1 MGGMDTR
8 TVVAEALSLLEEG
21 GLANVTI
28 RRLATR
34 LDVKAPSIYWR
45 FADKQAL
52 LDAMA
57 EAMIAEFVG
66 DPAPPPPE
74 RHWRPWLF
82 DRLHRLRKAMLAY
95 PDGAWVVAG
104 ARPTGTPTLAALT
117 ESSLQAL
124 EVRGIDLAE
133 ASTLV
138 FTAFH
143 YTFGH
148 VIEEQDST
156 GAATMD
162 DAAKAAFA
170 ESYPTIARAMA
181 FAQERRLSGE
191 DIFDAGLALIL
202 GSD

>member
-1 MGGMDTR
+1 MDTE

-57 EAMIAEFVG
+57 EAIIAERIGEPV
-66 DPAPPPPE
+66 PPLPE
-74 RHWRPWLF
+74 HSWRPWLF
-82 DRLHRLRKAMLAY
+82 ERLHTLRAAMLAY
-95 PDGAWVVAG
+95 PDGARVVAG

-117 ESSLQAL
+117 ESSLRAL
-124 EVRGIDLAE
+124 EDRGIDLAE
-133 ASTLV
+133 AATLV

-156 GAATMD
+156 GPTTMD
-162 DAAKAAFA
+162 EPAKAAFA
-170 ESYPTIARAMA
+170 EAYPTIARAMA
-181 FAQERRLSGE
+181 YAQEHRLTGE
-191 DIFDAGLALIL
+191 DLFNAGLELII
-202 GSD
+202 GTD

>member
-8 TVVAEALSLLEEG
+8 TVVVEALNLLEEG

-66 DPAPPPPE
+66 DSAPPPLE
-74 RHWRPWLF
+74 RHWRPWMF
-82 DRLHRLRKAMLAY
+82 DQLHRLRKAMLAY
-95 PDGAWVVAG
+95 PDGARVVAG

-117 ESSLQAL
+117 ESSLRAL
-124 EVRGIDLAE
+124 EGRGIDLAE
-133 ASTLV
+133 ASALV

-170 ESYPTIARAMA
+170 ESYPTIARVMA

-191 DIFDAGLALIL
+191 EIFDAGLALIL

>member
-8 TVVAEALSLLEEG
+8 TVVVEALNLLEEG

-66 DPAPPPPE
+66 DSAPPPLE
-74 RHWRPWLF
+74 RHWRPWMF
-82 DRLHRLRKAMLAY
+82 DQLHRLRKAMLAY
-95 PDGAWVVAG
+95 PDGARVVAG

-117 ESSLQAL
+117 ESSLRAL
-124 EVRGIDLAE
+124 EDRGIDLAA
-133 ASTLV
+133 ASALV

-162 DAAKAAFA
+162 DAAKAAFVA
-170 ESYPTIARAMA
+170 SYPTIARVMA
-181 FAQERRLSGE
+181 LAQERRLSGE
-191 DIFDAGLALIL
+191 EIFDAGLALIL